1 MRPYDA
7 TDDPELWR
15 TAYRWAERAASVGLG
30 VTVHVGEFAA
40 TSIAAALRTPGLRR
54 IGHGTHVADD
64 PHLLDDLARSGVTL
78 ECSLSCNV
86 VLGSAPAYEDHPV
99 RQFVQ
104 HGIPVTLATDLPMH
118 VCTTIG
124 REYAIA
130 SRLGFSPDDLRLFTR
145 NAVAASFTTS
155 ARKAALFRELET

>member
-1 MRPYDA
+1 
-7 TDDPELWR
+7 
-15 TAYRWAERAASVGLG
+15 
-30 VTVHVGEFAA
+30 VGEFAT

-64 PHLLDDLARSGVTL
+64 PQLLDDLARSGVTV
-78 ECSLSCNV
+78 ECSLTCNV
-86 VLGSAPAYEDHPV
+86 VLGSVPAYEDHPI
-99 RQFVQ
+99 RQFVR
-104 HGIPVTLATDLPMH
+104 HGIPVTLATDLPVH

-130 SRLGFSPDDLRLFTR
+130 SILGFSTDDLLTCTR

-155 ARKAALFRELET
+155 TRRAALLDDLRRSAHK